1 MKEKEVVVISRNWN
15 NPSISIKVTLDG
27 ISLAT
32 DLNDFMAALVE
43 EMGNPTMLV
52 TKAQLAAR
60 IELARA
66 AVVEKIKAES
76 VKVM

>member
-15 NPSISIKVTLDG
+15 NPSINIKVTLEG
-27 ISLAT
+27 ISLET
-32 DLNDFMAALVE
+32 SLMDYMAALVE
-43 EMGNPTMLV
+43 EIGNPTMLV
-52 TKAQLAAR
+52 TKAQLATRLEAAR
-60 IELARA
+60 V